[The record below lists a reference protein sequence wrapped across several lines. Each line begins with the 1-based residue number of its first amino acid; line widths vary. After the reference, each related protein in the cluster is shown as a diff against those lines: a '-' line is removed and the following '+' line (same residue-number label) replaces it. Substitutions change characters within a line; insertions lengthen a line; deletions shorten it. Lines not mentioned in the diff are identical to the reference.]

1 VATFFSKRE
10 SLAPDA
16 KSLGAVPMLDL
27 QGQYAQVG
35 AEVPAAV
42 GRVCA
47 SQHYILGEEV
57 ETLERELAEFCGACD
72 AVGRTSGT
80 DAL

>member
-27 QGQYAQVG
+27 QRQYAQVG
-35 AEVPAAV
+35 AEVLAAV

-47 SQHYILGEEV
+47 SQHYILG
-57 ETLERELAEFCGACD
+57 
-72 AVGRTSGT
+72 
-80 DAL
+80 